1 MKAIAAV
8 NNEMRMTTTNPLEFL
23 PSKSAVFTYDGTLE
37 GFYSLVFRAFSE
49 KTEPME
55 ILNRRLEPQTSLD
68 ETIHVDTNPAQAQR
82 VRDGLIK
89 RTGERNDRLVHVAFL
104 TQDKETDMLL
114 WRYLHKVFN
123 DRTGTLHQNL
133 LDPDVY
139 DMVQCARRVR
149 REVHR
154 FNGFIRFQKTSDGV
168 FFAPVDPDNDILRLL
183 IPHFRKRYADQE
195 WLIYDVRRKYGIWY
209 DKNKVHEVFID
220 KPAINLRTGLLSRST
235 MDIDEDYYRKLWQHY
250 YDAINIIERK
260 NHRQMKAFMPKR
272 YWKYLPEK
280 QVKKL

>member
-1 MKAIAAV
+1 MDFSTP
-8 NNEMRMTTTNPLEFL
+8 R
-23 PSKSAVFTYDGTLE
+23 SAVYTYDGSLE
-37 GFYSLVFRAFSE
+37 GYYSLVFCAFST

-55 ILNRRLEPQTSLD
+55 ILNRQMEPQTSLD
-68 ETIHVDTNPAQAQR
+68 ETIHVDTNPGQAQR

-89 RTGERNDRLVHVAFL
+89 RTGEKNDRLVHVAFL
-104 TQDKETDMLL
+104 SQNKQTDMLL
-114 WRYLHKVFN
+114 WRYLYKVFN
-123 DRTGTLHQNL
+123 DSSGTRHQNL

-154 FNGFIRFQKTSDGV
+154 FNGFIRFQKTRDGV
-168 FFAPVDPDNDILRLL
+168 FFAPIDPDNNILRLL

-209 DKNKVHEVFID
+209 DKSRVHEVVYPD
-220 KPAINLRTGLLSRST
+220 KPAVNPCTGLLSRSSRN
-235 MDIDEDYYRKLWQHY
+235 IDEDYYRRLWQHY

-280 QVKKL
+280 QVKQ